1 MSSPSCPLDLS
12 PLDLERLVD
21 GELGAAEAAE
31 LRAHVAACE
40 TCTAELEALQELN
53 ATLRARLRQETA
65 PPRLRARVGQILEGD
80 AAAAPNPADAGLS
93 RRGLG
98 FAALGALAA
107 SVATAAVL
115 PKLMVSRLEPG
126 DIAGTLVRDFET
138 FLFAERVLDFVEA
151 DPSSVAAW
159 YRARLDFDL
168 PRLPADLSGYRLRG
182 GRLCWLLDRRLA
194 SLSFEG
200 GEDSLALYIMPSDGL
215 ALPESGRTAGGLRD
229 ASVHHRDRFTNVIW
243 REGDLV
249 LGLVGEAAPERVEEI
264 ARAFSRNAA
273 D

>member
-1 MSSPSCPLDLS
+1 MSSPFRT
-12 PLDLERLVD
+12 LDLERLVD
-21 GELGAAEAAE
+21 GELDAQEAAE

-40 TCTAELEALQELN
+40 TCTAELKELEDLN
-53 ATLRARLRQETA
+53 AVLRAGRRETAPARLRERVDRILDGDLADTA
-65 PPRLRARVGQILEGD
+65 RPPAG
-80 AAAAPNPADAGLS
+80 GLS

-107 SVATAAVL
+107 SVATAVVL
-115 PKLMVSRLEPG
+115 PKLMASRLEPG
-126 DIAGTLVRDFET
+126 EIAGTLVRDFET

-151 DPSSVAAW
+151 DPVGVAVW

-215 ALPESGRTAGGLRD
+215 ALPESGRAAGGLRD

-249 LGLVGEAAPERVEEI
+249 LGLVGEAPPERVEEI
-264 ARAFSRNAA
+264 ARVFSRHAE